1 MNNTDHA
8 AIVRLEEVFAQQKA
22 AYLKTPH
29 TSIDERREMLMAI
42 PGMVL
47 ANAKRLAEALNSDYG
62 YHPELTTYAHDVVSV
77 AGRAQYAASMLETWT
92 ARDYREMEPHIYGSS
107 KAYIEYQPKGVIGN
121 MPAWNFPVELTVGPL
136 CEMLAA
142 GNRAII
148 KPSEQTPAVGEVLEE
163 IIGATFDTD
172 RVAVVNGGIDLA
184 RHFSTLQWD
193 HLLYT
198 GNTAIGREVM
208 MSAAKNL
215 VPVTLELGGRNP
227 TVFTEES
234 LTPANIRTLI
244 GAKMTK
250 NGQLCIN
257 VDHCYVPANA
267 VDRFVNLIKE
277 FVENTV
283 GDYTQAPQICSVINT
298 RQFDR
303 LDHYLDDARQ
313 RGTQMIELGSPAQ
326 RGGEDTPCRMPL
338 TLVIN
343 PEAGSLLDQNEVFGP
358 ILPIYTYTDFDQ
370 VIGKIQAGERPL
382 GIYIF
387 SEQQELVDK
396 LRMNTSSGGFCVNAA
411 VLQGAQESMGFGGVG
426 KSGMGRHHGVEGFR
440 EFSNP
445 RGCVELAEDSN
456 LDLIMSPHGEVTR
469 EFLKQATGGLLD

>member
-1 MNNTDHA
+1 MTNPDHA
-8 AIVRLEEVFAQQKA
+8 AIAQLEELFQLQKT
-22 AYLKTPH
+22 AYLHTPH
-29 TSIDERREMLMAI
+29 TPVEERRELLRAI

-47 ANAKRLAEALNSDYG
+47 GNAKRLAEALNSDYG
-62 YHPELTTYAHDVVSV
+62 YHPTLMTYAHDVVSV
-77 AGRAQYAASMLETWT
+77 AARAQYAEKMLEQWT
-92 ARDYREMEPHIYGSS
+92 ARDYREMESHIYGSS

-163 IIGATFDTD
+163 IIAATFDAD

-198 GNTAIGREVM
+198 GSTAIGREVM
-208 MSAAKNL
+208 CNAAKNL
-215 VPVTLELGGRNP
+215 VPVTLELGGKNP
-227 TVFTEES
+227 TVFTEEA
-234 LTPANIRTLI
+234 LGPDNIRAMMGI
-244 GAKMTK
+244 KMTK

-257 VDHCYVPANA
+257 VDHCYVPASA
-267 VDRFVNLIKE
+267 VDRFVNLVKA
-277 FVENTV
+277 FVEQTV
-283 GDYTQAPQICSVINT
+283 GDYTQAPQICSVVNA

-303 LDHYLDDARQ
+303 LASYLDDARQ
-313 RGTQMIELGSPAQ
+313 RGTQMVELGTPAQ
-326 RGGEDTPCRMPL
+326 RGDETTPSRMPL

-343 PEAGSLLDQNEVFGP
+343 PEPGSLLDQNEVFGP
-358 ILPIYTYTDFDQ
+358 ILPIYTYADFDQ
-370 VIGKIQAGERPL
+370 VISSIQSGDRPL

-387 SEQQELVDK
+387 SEQQALVDK
-396 LRMNTSSGGFCVNAA
+396 LRLNTSSGGFCVNAA
-411 VLQGAQESMGFGGVG
+411 ALQGAQESMGFGGVG
-426 KSGMGRHHGVEGFR
+426 KSGMGRHHGIEGFR

-445 RGCVELAEDSN
+445 RGCVEMAKDSN
-456 LDLIMSPHGEVTR
+456 LDLILSPHGDVTR

>member
-1 MNNTDHA
+1 MTNLDHN
-8 AIVRLEEVFAQQKA
+8 AIARLEALFEQQTS

-29 TSIDERREMLMAI
+29 TSLKERRELLQAI

-47 ANAKRLAEALNSDYG
+47 GNAKRLAEALNSDYG
-62 YHPELTTYAHDVVSV
+62 YHPELMTYAHDVVSV
-77 AGRAQYAASMLETWT
+77 AARAQYADKMLETWT
-92 ARDYREMEPHIYGSS
+92 ARDYRDMEPHIYGSS
-107 KAYIEYQPKGVIGN
+107 KAYIEYQPKGVVGN
-121 MPAWNFPVELTVGPL
+121 MPAWNFPVELAVGPL

-163 IIGATFDTD
+163 IIAATFDAD

-184 RHFSTLQWD
+184 KHFSTLQWD

-227 TVFTEES
+227 TVFTEEA
-234 LTPANIRTLI
+234 LTPANIRTLM

-257 VDHCYVPANA
+257 VDHCFVPAESL
-267 VDRFVNLIKE
+267 DRFVSLIKA
-277 FVENTV
+277 FVENSV

-303 LDHYLDDARQ
+303 LDSYLDDARQ

-326 RGGEDTPCRMPL
+326 RGDATVPSRMPL

-343 PEAGSLLDQNEVFGP
+343 PEPGSRLDQNEVFGP

-370 VIGKIQAGERPL
+370 VINQIQSGERPL
-382 GIYIF
+382 GVYIF
-387 SEQQELVDK
+387 SEQQEQIDK
-396 LRMNTSSGGFCVNAA
+396 LRLNTSSGGFCVNAA

-445 RGCVELAEDSN
+445 RGCVELAKDSN
-456 LDLIMSPHGEVTR
+456 LDLIMSPHGDMTR
-469 EFLKQATGGLLD
+469 AFLKQATGGLLD

>member
-1 MNNTDHA
+1 MNHADHD
-8 AIVRLEEVFAQQKA
+8 AIVQLEDVFQQQKA
-22 AYLKTPH
+22 AYLKDPH
-29 TSIDERREMLMAI
+29 PTLAERKELLQAI

-47 ANAKRLAEALNSDYG
+47 GNAKRLAEALNSDYG
-62 YHPELTTYAHDVVSV
+62 YHPELMTYAHDVVSV
-77 AGRAQYAASMLETWT
+77 AGRAQYALNMLEQWA
-92 ARDYREMEPHIYGSS
+92 ARDYREVEPHIYGSS

-163 IIGATFDTD
+163 IIGATLDRD

-184 RHFSTLQWD
+184 KHFSAMQWD

-198 GNTAIGREVM
+198 GSTSVGREVM
-208 MSAAKNL
+208 MNAAKNL
-215 VPVTLELGGRNP
+215 VPVTLELGGKNP
-227 TVFTEES
+227 TVFTEEA
-234 LTPANIRTLI
+234 LTPENIRSMVGI
-244 GAKMTK
+244 KMTK

-257 VDHCYVPANA
+257 VDHCYVPAA
-267 VDRFVNLIKE
+267 SVDRFVNLVKD
-277 FVENTV
+277 FVETSV

-303 LDHYLDDARQ
+303 LGSYLDEARQ
-313 RGTQMIELGSPAQ
+313 QGTQIIELGSAAQ
-326 RGGEDTPCRMPL
+326 RGDETVPSRMPL

-343 PEAGSLLDQNEVFGP
+343 PQKDSLLDRNEVFGP
-358 ILPIYTYTDFDQ
+358 ILPIYTYTEFDQ
-370 VIGKIQAGERPL
+370 VISSIQAGDRPL

-396 LRMNTSSGGFCVNAA
+396 LRLNTSSGGFCVNAA
-411 VLQGAQESMGFGGVG
+411 ALQGAQETMGFGGVG
-426 KSGMGRHHGVEGFR
+426 KSGMGRHHGFEGFR

-445 RGCVELAEDSN
+445 RGCMEMAKDAN
-456 LDLIMSPHGEVTR
+456 LDLIMSPHGEMTR
-469 EFLKQATGGLLD
+469 EFLKQVTGGLLD

>member
-1 MNNTDHA
+1 MTNPDHN
-8 AIVRLEEVFAQQKA
+8 AIARLEERFLQQKA

-29 TSIDERREMLMAI
+29 TPVAERLELLQAI

-47 ANAKRLAEALNSDYG
+47 GNAKRLAEALNSDYG
-62 YHPELTTYAHDVVSV
+62 YHPTLTTYAHDIVSV
-77 AGRAQYAASMLETWT
+77 AARAQYAIKMLPEWT
-92 ARDYREMEPHIYGSS
+92 ARDYREMESHIYGGS

-163 IIGATFDTD
+163 IIGATFDAD

-198 GNTAIGREVM
+198 GSTAIGSEVM
-208 MSAAKNL
+208 CNAAKNL
-215 VPVTLELGGRNP
+215 VPVTLELGGKNP
-227 TVFTEES
+227 TVFTEEA
-234 LTPANIRTLI
+234 LTPANIRTMI

-257 VDHCYVPANA
+257 VDHCYVPASTL
-267 VDRFVNLIKE
+267 DRFIQMIRAY
-277 FVENTV
+277 VEESV
-283 GDYTQAPQICSVINT
+283 GDYTLAPQICAVINT

-303 LDHYLDDARQ
+303 LNRYLDDARQ
-313 RGTQMIELGSPAQ
+313 RGTQIIELGSSAQ
-326 RGGEDTPCRMPL
+326 RGDENAPSRMPL
-338 TLVIN
+338 TLVLN
-343 PEAGSLLDQNEVFGP
+343 PEQDSLLGQNEIFGP

-370 VIGKIQAGERPL
+370 VIGSIQSGERPL
-382 GIYIF
+382 GIYIY
-387 SEQQELVDK
+387 SEQQQLVDK
-396 LRMNTSSGGFCVNAA
+396 LRQNTSSGGFCVNAA

-426 KSGMGRHHGVEGFR
+426 KSGMGRHHGIEGFR

-445 RGCVELAEDSN
+445 RGCVEMAKDSN
-456 LDLIMSPHGEVTR
+456 LDLILSPHGEVTR

>member
-1 MNNTDHA
+1 MTHADHD
-8 AIVRLEEVFAQQKA
+8 AIAQLEDVFQQQKA
-22 AYLKTPH
+22 AYLKHSHPTLA
-29 TSIDERREMLMAI
+29 ERREWLQAI
-42 PGMVL
+42 PGMIL
-47 ANAKRLAEALNSDYG
+47 GNAKRLAEALNSDYG
-62 YHPELTTYAHDVVSV
+62 YHPELMTYAHDVVSV
-77 AGRAQYAASMLETWT
+77 AARAQYAEKMLEEWT
-92 ARDYREMEPHIYGSS
+92 ARDYREVEPHIYGSS

-163 IIGATFDTD
+163 IIGATYDRD

-184 RHFSTLQWD
+184 KHFSTLQWD

-198 GNTAIGREVM
+198 GSTNIGREVM
-208 MSAAKNL
+208 MNAAKNL
-215 VPVTLELGGRNP
+215 VPITLELGGKNP
-227 TVFTEES
+227 TVFTEEA
-234 LTPANIRTLI
+234 LTPENIRTMM
-244 GAKMTK
+244 GMKMTK
-250 NGQLCIN
+250 NGQVCIN
-257 VDHCYVPANA
+257 VDHCYVPAGS
-267 VDRFVNLIKE
+267 VDRFVNLIKD
-277 FVENTV
+277 FVKNSV

-303 LDHYLDDARQ
+303 LGSYLDDARQ
-313 RGTQMIELGSPAQ
+313 RDTAIIEVGSVAQ
-326 RGGEDTPCRMPL
+326 RGDESTPSRMPL

-343 PEAGSLLDQNEVFGP
+343 PQQDSLLDRNEVFGP
-358 ILPIYTYTDFDQ
+358 ILPIYTYNEFDQ
-370 VIGKIQAGERPL
+370 VIGSIQSGDRPL
-382 GIYIF
+382 GIYVF
-387 SEQQELVDK
+387 SDQQELVDK

-411 VLQGAQESMGFGGVG
+411 GLQGAQESMGFGGVG

-445 RGCVELAEDSN
+445 RGCVEVAKDNN

>member
-1 MNNTDHA
+1 MTTPDQN
-8 AIVRLEEVFAQQKA
+8 AIVRLEELFQLQKS
-22 AYLKTPH
+22 AYFKAPH
-29 TSIDERREMLMAI
+29 PTIDERRELLQAI

-47 ANAKRLAEALNSDYG
+47 GNAKRLAEALNSDYG
-62 YHPELTTYAHDVVSV
+62 YHPKLMTYAHDVASV
-77 AGRAQYAASMLETWT
+77 AGRAQYAEKMLEAWT
-92 ARDYREMEPHIYGSS
+92 ARDYREMEAHIYGSS

-163 IIGATFDTD
+163 IIGATFDAD

-184 RHFSTLQWD
+184 KHFATLQWD

-198 GNTAIGREVM
+198 GSTAIGREVM
-208 MSAAKNL
+208 MNAAKNL
-215 VPVTLELGGRNP
+215 VPVTLELGGKNP
-227 TVFTEES
+227 TVFTEEA
-234 LTPANIRTLI
+234 LTPANIRAMVGI
-244 GAKMTK
+244 KMTK

-267 VDRFVNLIKE
+267 LDRFINLVKSY
-277 FVENTV
+277 VEESV
-283 GDYTQAPQICSVINT
+283 GDYTHAPQICSVINT

-303 LDHYLDDARQ
+303 LDSYLNEARQ
-313 RGTQMIELGSPAQ
+313 RDTQIIELGSQAE
-326 RGGEDTPCRMPL
+326 RGDEQVPSRMPL
-338 TLVIN
+338 TLVVN
-343 PEAGSLLDQNEVFGP
+343 PEKGSMLDQNEVFGP

-370 VIGKIQAGERPL
+370 VINSIQAGDRPL

-396 LRMNTSSGGFCVNAA
+396 LRLNTSSGGFCVNGAA
-411 VLQGAQESMGFGGVG
+411 LQGAQESLGFGGIG
-426 KSGMGRHHGVEGFR
+426 KSGMGRHHGIEGFR

-445 RGCVELAEDSN
+445 RGCVEMANDSN
-456 LDLIMSPHGEVTR
+456 LDLILSPHGEVAG